1 MAQPVVFAGWCIA
14 LLGGVA
20 LMVQADPPAATQPEA
35 AGTGRG
41 HPSTSPSDA
50 RSGPGGYGRGIG
62 VRAWPGDGKG
72 RAFDANR
79 PGGPF
84 GSGSRGGPNDQ
95 ALTPEEK
102 VELLAFLEEHF
113 PEVHGRLRR
122 FEQQDPAKY
131 NDAMRRLTGP
141 MRKVMHLSKADPRL
155 ADVIIAEHKVEMK
168 IADLQASLAADRD
181 EGEREKIRT
190 RLRGLVSRRFD
201 LRQQRLTME
210 IEGMRKRLDE
220 AKARLS
226 QQAANRSEW
235 IEAETRR
242 VIHRAEAGA
251 PGRTGRLSEDEGAR
265 AAPGQSP
272 SGTKRR

>member
-1 MAQPVVFAGWCIA
+1 MAQPVVFAGLCIA

-20 LMVQADPPAATQPEA
+20 LTVQADPPAATQPEA
-35 AGTGRG
+35 AGTGRS

-50 RSGPGGYGRGIG
+50 RSAPGGYGRGIG
-62 VRAWPGDGKG
+62 VRTRPGDGKG
-72 RAFDANR
+72 RAFDAPR

-84 GSGSRGGPNDQ
+84 SSGLRGSANDQ
-95 ALTPEEK
+95 MLTPDEK
-102 VELLAFLEEHF
+102 VELLAFLETHF

-122 FEQQDPAKY
+122 FEQQDPGRY
-131 NDAMRRLTGP
+131 NDAIRRLTGP
-141 MRKVMHLSKADPRL
+141 MRKMMRLSKADPRL
-155 ADVIIAEHKVEMK
+155 TDVIIAEHKVEMK
-168 IADLQASLAADRD
+168 IADLQTWLAADRD
-181 EGEREKIRT
+181 EGEREKTRT
-190 RLRGLVSRRFD
+190 RLRGLVGKRFD

-235 IEAETRR
+235 IDAETRR

-251 PGRTGRLSEDEGAR
+251 PGKPGRLPEDEGAH
-265 AAPGQSP
+265 AAPGQSSP
-272 SGTKRR
+272 GAKRR